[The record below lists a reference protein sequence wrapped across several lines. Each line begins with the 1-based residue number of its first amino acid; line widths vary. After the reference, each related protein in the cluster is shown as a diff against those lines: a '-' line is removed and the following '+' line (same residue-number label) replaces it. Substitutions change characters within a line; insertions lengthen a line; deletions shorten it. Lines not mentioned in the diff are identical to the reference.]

1 MKESLIV
8 PTEKRSLKY
17 LFTDAE
23 LLIIGRYSAELHSQ
37 HCAMED
43 DKKRVVS
50 DFSARLAGIEAEQG
64 IAARKIASGYEHRNI
79 ECRVILDA
87 PARGQKTLIRMD
99 TEEASIEMMTDA
111 DRQLLIKFD
120 EDNKPAPKPS
130 KGRTVAA
137 DGTDEDERPRIESAD
152 WKY

>member
-1 MKESLIV
+1 MKETLIV
-8 PTEKRSLKY
+8 PTVTRSLKY
-17 LFTDAE
+17 MFSDPE
-23 LLIIGRYSAELHSQ
+23 LLIIGRRSAELHAQ
-37 HCAMED
+37 HAAMED

-50 DFSARLAGIEAEQG
+50 DFSAKLAGIEAEQG
-64 IAARKIASGYEHRNI
+64 IAARKIASGYEYRDI

-87 PARGQKTLIRMD
+87 PVRGQKTLIRLD
-99 TEEASIEMMTDA
+99 TEEASIETMTDS

-137 DGTDEDERPRIESAD
+137 DGTDEDEPPRIESAD
-152 WKY
+152 CKY